1 MRPSYVGL
9 AGLLSAALL
18 AGCSSAHVPKAIAPG
33 PSNVDVSAPSLVKLK
48 AASNIPNCPRS
59 KAAAVDGGL
68 PSVKVACL
76 GGGRSV
82 DLAGLRGPMIVNFW
96 ASWCGYC
103 RKEMPALATYAR
115 QHPGVRILGV
125 DFLDPQAG
133 NALEFAAN
141 SNVAYPLVAD
151 PGGDLDRKA
160 PIPHLSGLPF
170 SAFVDASGNVVGREF
185 AVLKTQA
192 DISAAVSKYLGVP
205 G

>member
-1 MRPSYVGL
+1 MRPSYAVL
-9 AGLLSAALL
+9 VGLLSAVLL
-18 AGCSSAHVPKAIAPG
+18 AGCSSAHVPDAIAPG
-33 PSNVDVSAPSLVKLK
+33 PSNVDVSAPGLVKLK
-48 AASNIPNCPRS
+48 ASSDIPNCPKVTS
-59 KAAAVDGGL
+59 SSVDGGL

-96 ASWCGYC
+96 ASWCTYC
-103 RKEMPALATYAR
+103 RKEMPALAAYAR
-115 QHPGVRILGV
+115 RHPDVKILGV

-133 NALEFAAN
+133 AALQLAAN
-141 SNVAYPLVAD
+141 SHVAYPLVAD

-160 PIPHLSGLPF
+160 PLPHLSALPF
-170 SAFVDASGNVVGREF
+170 SAFVDASGKVVGREF